1 MPAIRTEQAE
11 DSDRQMATV
20 AMTGIAMATEITTAD
35 RIFAVMASGS
45 ALDMDIRAGAG
56 QDTPSC

>member
-1 MPAIRTEQAE
+1 
-11 DSDRQMATV
+11 MATV

-56 QDTPSC
+56 QDTPFC